1 MSPWWRCPRW
11 GRGDGDGSWG
21 RPAPVRVLAPA
32 LGSYRGTGRCVQVR
46 GCSGG
51 CCSGVGKLRHGR
63 WAAATLLAAVAAA
76 SCEHLPAAPPGAA
89 GYLAAGRSSVAF
101 LRLPGTPGAAVS
113 GSLELNAISGTAP
126 HTTVSARTYPFTGRK
141 NVV

>member
-1 MSPWWRCPRW
+1 ARAVRGPRARRA
-11 GRGDGDGSWG
+11 RGGGDRDGNGG

-32 LGSYRGTGRCVQVR
+32 LGRYRGTGRCVQVR

-76 SCEHLPAAPPGAA
+76 SCEHLPAAPPG
-89 GYLAAGRSSVAF
+89 GSFYLAAGPSPLVF
-101 LRLPGTPGAAVS
+101 LTLPR
-113 GSLELNAISGTAP
+113 
-126 HTTVSARTYPFTGRK
+126 H
-141 NVV
+141 